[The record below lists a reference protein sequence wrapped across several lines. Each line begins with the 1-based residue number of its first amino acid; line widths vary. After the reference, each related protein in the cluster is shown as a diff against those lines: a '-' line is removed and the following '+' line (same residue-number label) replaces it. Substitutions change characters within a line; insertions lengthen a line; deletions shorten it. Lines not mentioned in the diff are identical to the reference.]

1 MRKGQNPAKF
11 VKEVAKP
18 QRVTVAV
25 LNYIPFLSGFYAQTL
40 DVLKTCLG
48 SLWENTDLP
57 YDLLV
62 FDNGSCQEAIDFLTG
77 AQDEGKIQYLIL
89 SEKNMGKGGAWN
101 IMLDAAPGEIIAYTD
116 NDAFFYKNWLSKSLA
131 VLETFPNVGMVTSR
145 PFRTPPEFYTAGLDW
160 AGRTAEVTLEHGQFI
175 PWEEF
180 KAFDMSLGT
189 PEEEVRQRYD
199 ATEDVRVTYQGL
211 TAQLGGS
218 HWQFLGY
225 KSVIQQFLPFSMD
238 RPMGQ
243 VRQLDQR
250 MNEAGYLRLMPVE
263 FLAQNMSNRL
273 DWIHKPEDASQKPA
287 AKANPL
293 RKRLLHAAPVKR
305 VLLGL
310 YDRIF
315 RWYYAD

>member
-11 VKEVAKP
+11 VATVAQP
-18 QRVTVAV
+18 QRITVAV

-48 SLWENTDLP
+48 SLWANTDLP

-62 FDNGSCQEAIDFLTG
+62 FDNGSCQEAIDFLMQ
-77 AQDEGKIQYLIL
+77 AQDDGKIQYLLL
-89 SEKNMGKGGAWN
+89 SEKNLGKGGAWN
-101 IMLDAAPGEIIAYTD
+101 MMLAAAPGEIIAYTD
-116 NDAFFYKNWLSKSLA
+116 NDAYFYPGWLPKSLR

-145 PFRTPPEFYTAGLDW
+145 PFRTPPEFYTATLQW
-160 AGRTAEVTLEHGQFI
+160 AEQTSGVTLERGQFI

-180 KAFDMSLGT
+180 KVFDMSLGT
-189 PEEEVRQRYD
+189 AEDEVRKRYD
-199 ATEDVRVTYQGL
+199 STEDVRLTYNGL
-211 TAQLGGS
+211 TSQAGAS
-218 HWQFLGY
+218 HWQFLAY

-238 RPMGQ
+238 KPMGQ
-243 VRQLDQR
+243 VRQLDRR

-273 DWIHKPEDASQKPA
+273 DWIHKPEEAKPQTQPKGA
-287 AKANPL
+287 WRKKILNQAL
-293 RKRLLHAAPVKR
+293 VKRLL
-305 VLLGL
+305 LGA

-315 RWYYAD
+315 RWYYDS